1 MEPGVCRAARREGVW
16 REGERWAVGRPAA
29 GSLLVGEGGR
39 GGGGGGARA
48 AGGGAGACMVFG
60 SAARAKLEAELQRG
74 EQVAS
79 AAVVA
84 QLRVAYDA
92 VLRRDGAGGGALAG
106 KFHYAYALLHSSS
119 RGNVRRGMELL
130 GELRVMMRGEIET
143 RERGASFSCLGPRDE
158 AFQAPRQPRAA
169 APRERQEHVQGGSVR
184 RKLGEDEPEYVFVAG
199 ADEQQEESKTEDP
212 EESKAPEGKVG
223 AVAQDVES
231 DLDSGCLQ
239 AHGGDKP
246 IPASAP
252 APASSLAV
260 GLGLPSF
267 EGHEARLMGLC
278 LFYLAVGEY
287 RLGEYRQGIARCDE
301 LLREEPE
308 HARALALRHLCFVSM
323 VSRGAVGLLLTVG
336 VAIPAAYLLNK
347 NGGVS
352 AAVLL

>member
-1 MEPGVCRAARREGVW
+1 
-16 REGERWAVGRPAA
+16 
-29 GSLLVGEGGR
+29 
-39 GGGGGGARA
+39 
-48 AGGGAGACMVFG
+48 MVFG
-60 SAARAKLEAELQRG
+60 SAARAELEAELQRG

-92 VLRRDGAGGGALAG
+92 VLRRDGAGGGAGAG

-130 GELRVMMRGEIET
+130 SELRVMMRAELET

-158 AFQAPRQPRAA
+158 AFQAPRQARAA

-184 RKLGEDEPEYVFVAG
+184 RKLGEDEPEYVFVAAG
-199 ADEQQEESKTEDP
+199 EQQEGKAEDP
-212 EESKAPEGKVG
+212 EESKAPGGAGPEGKMG
-223 AVAQDVES
+223 AGDEDVDS
-231 DLDSGCLQ
+231 DSDSSCLQ
-239 AHGGDKP
+239 AQGGDKA
-246 IPASAP
+246 IPASVP
-252 APASSLAV
+252 SPASSLAV

-267 EGHEARLMGLC
+267 EGPEARLMGLC

-347 NGGVS
+347 NGGG